1 MPKEERAK
9 ALFFCVDMTSLNPFD
24 SLSPRTGVSDGD
36 FYYPHLPL
44 LIRPNSNPAF
54 EAPKNMQRRGQGE
67 TWLKQTDPDFFFLS
81 LLALFVPAH
90 SVSLHPRFH
99 NATSAL
105 LGHCRAR
112 YQRALPFNSHVE
124 ILHQHVTYTI
134 LICMRHAQLSDVMG
148 DPGPID
154 SWTMTAGE
162 GCVKRKMPSIH
173 RRRRT

>member
-1 MPKEERAK
+1 MCYDAQGRASEST
-9 ALFFCVDMTSLNPFD
+9 FFVDVTSLNLFD
-24 SLSPRTGVSDGD
+24 SLLPRTDANDWG

-44 LIRPNSNPAF
+44 LIRPNNNPAF

-67 TWLKQTDPDFFFLS
+67 TWPNRPTPIFF
-81 LLALFVPAH
+81 LLALSVPAN

-99 NATSAL
+99 DATSAL

-112 YQRALPFNSHVE
+112 YQRAFPFNSRVE
-124 ILHQHVTYTI
+124 IPHQLVTCSIFIRIRYV
-134 LICMRHAQLSDVMG
+134 QVSDEMG

-154 SWTMTAGE
+154 SWTLTAGE